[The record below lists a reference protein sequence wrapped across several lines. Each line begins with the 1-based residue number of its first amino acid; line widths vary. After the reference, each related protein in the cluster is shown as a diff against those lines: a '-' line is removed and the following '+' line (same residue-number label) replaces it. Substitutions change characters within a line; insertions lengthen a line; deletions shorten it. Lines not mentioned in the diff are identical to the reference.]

1 MGWVVFEGIV
11 LIGIGAF
18 LFLKPDL
25 MWKLTEQWK
34 SYRADGPSD
43 FYLKSTKL
51 AASCSCSAESW
62 RSSFCWFRVRKFCFE
77 GRLAVKK
84 IAGSFVRCVRMRKC
98 RL

>member
-1 MGWVVFEGIV
+1 MGWVVFAGIV

-43 FYLKSTKL
+43 FYLKSTKFGGVL
-51 AASCSCSAESW
+51 FMLCGIVA
-62 RSSFCWFRVRKFCFE
+62 
-77 GRLAVKK
+77 
-84 IAGSFVRCVRMRKC
+84 IALLLVSGS
-98 RL
+98 

>member
-43 FYLKSTKL
+43 FYLKSTKFGGVL
-51 AASCSCSAESW
+51 FILCGIVAIVLLLVS
-62 RSSFCWFRVRKFCFE
+62 
-77 GRLAVKK
+77 
-84 IAGSFVRCVRMRKC
+84 GS
-98 RL
+98 

>member
-1 MGWVVFEGIV
+1 MGWVVFAGIV

-43 FYLKSTKL
+43 FYLKSTKFGGVL
-51 AASCSCSAESW
+51 FMLCGIVAIVLLLV
-62 RSSFCWFRVRKFCFE
+62 SS
-77 GRLAVKK
+77 
-84 IAGSFVRCVRMRKC
+84 S
-98 RL
+98 

>member
-43 FYLKSTKL
+43 FYLKSTKFGGVL
-51 AASCSCSAESW
+51 FMLCGIVAIVLLLVS
-62 RSSFCWFRVRKFCFE
+62 
-77 GRLAVKK
+77 
-84 IAGSFVRCVRMRKC
+84 GS
-98 RL
+98 

>member
-1 MGWVVFEGIV
+1 MGWVVFVGIV

-43 FYLKSTKL
+43 FYLKSTKFGGVL
-51 AASCSCSAESW
+51 FMLCGIVAIVLLLVS
-62 RSSFCWFRVRKFCFE
+62 
-77 GRLAVKK
+77 
-84 IAGSFVRCVRMRKC
+84 GS
-98 RL
+98 

>member
-34 SYRADGPSD
+34 FYRADGPSD
-43 FYLKSTKL
+43 FYLKSTKFGGVL
-51 AASCSCSAESW
+51 FMLCGIVAIVLLLVS
-62 RSSFCWFRVRKFCFE
+62 
-77 GRLAVKK
+77 
-84 IAGSFVRCVRMRKC
+84 GS
-98 RL
+98 